1 MKSALA
7 EQDKAEQSS
16 EIETLREEMSD
27 ISADMKSCREKEA
40 ELLEFAKKLTETN
53 VSLQV
58 RLFVFSQGAYCRI
71 ESVSFHR
78 CN

>member
-40 ELLEFAKKLTETN
+40 ELLEFTKKLTETN

-58 RLFVFSQGAYCRI
+58 RLLVFSQGAI
-71 ESVSFHR
+71 LQ
-78 CN
+78 N